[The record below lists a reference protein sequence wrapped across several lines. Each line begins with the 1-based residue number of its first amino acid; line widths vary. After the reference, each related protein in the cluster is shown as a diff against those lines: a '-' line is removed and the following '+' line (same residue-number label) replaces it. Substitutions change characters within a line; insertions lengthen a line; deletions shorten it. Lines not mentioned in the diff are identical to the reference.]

1 MNVADFIVDF
11 LSKTGV
17 GTIFMVAGG
26 QAMFLNDAVFRSK
39 KITPIFTH
47 HEQAA
52 GMAAEAYGRV
62 GGDIGVAMVTAGPG
76 AINVLN
82 GVVGAWTDSA
92 PMMVISGQSALSNVI
107 YMEESKIRQLGL
119 QGIFTE
125 PLARN
130 VTKYFKT
137 VDDPAKILYY
147 LEKAYFLATTGRKGP
162 VWLEIPL
169 DIQRMEVPI
178 KILKKFAPE
187 NKKEKAWNYQKD
199 ILEIVSL
206 INKSKRPLI
215 LAGQGIRLS
224 GGEEEFR
231 KLFKNSCIPVITTR
245 LGIDILES
253 DNRLFVGRP
262 GIYGDRAGNF
272 AVQNAD
278 LILCIG
284 ARLDTG
290 IVGYDAKDWGRNAKN
305 IVIDIDEKELNKP
318 GVNIYKKIKVDA
330 KEFLTTLNKAI
341 NQKDLPNFDS
351 WTDRCHGWKTKY
363 PMVLESYNKQRP
375 VNSYL
380 LTEKLSEASYPG
392 DTIVIDTSSCFH
404 VSCQTWK
411 IKKNQRLITT
421 GGISTMGYWVAAI
434 GACMANGKKRT
445 IVITGD
451 GSLQMNIQ
459 EFATIKQNR
468 LPIKVFVLNNNGY
481 LLIRHTQ
488 KTHLEGRFIGES
500 PKTGLWCPNPLDIA
514 KAYEIKG
521 FNIETPVGIE
531 TNLKEVLD
539 FPGPAICNVASPEWQ
554 QIIPRIASEKQAD
567 GSMLSKPYED
577 LFPFLSPDELAS
589 NIDISPYKTNKD
601 SLKDTTY

>member
-1 MNVADFIVDF
+1 MNVADFIVNF
-11 LSKTGV
+11 LTEKGV
-17 GTIFMVAGG
+17 ETIFMVAGG
-26 QAMFLNDAVFRSK
+26 QAMFLNDAVYRSK
-39 KITPIFTH
+39 KITPIFNH

-52 GMAAEAYGRV
+52 SMSAEAYGRV
-62 GGDIGVAMVTAGPG
+62 KGDIGVAMVTAGPG
-76 AINVLN
+76 AINALN

-92 PMMVISGQSALSNVI
+92 PMMVISGQSALSNVS
-107 YMEESKIRQLGL
+107 YMQESKIRQLGL

-125 PLARN
+125 PLVKS

-178 KILKKFAPE
+178 KILEKFVPE
-187 NKKEKAWNYQKD
+187 NKNKNVWNFKRD
-199 ILEIVSL
+199 VSEITSL
-206 INKSKRPLI
+206 IAKSKRPLI

-224 GGEEEFR
+224 GGVEEFK
-231 KLFKNSCIPVITTR
+231 KLLKKTDIPVITTR
-245 LGIDILES
+245 LGIDLLES
-253 DNRLFVGRP
+253 DDKLFVGRP

-278 LILCIG
+278 LILCVG

-290 IVGYDAKDWGRNAKN
+290 IVGYDAKDWGRNSKN
-305 IVIDIDEKELNKP
+305 IVVDIDNKELNKP
-318 GVNIYKKIKVDA
+318 GVEIYKKINADA
-330 KEFLTTLNKAI
+330 KEFLTKLNAEI
-341 NQKDLPNFDS
+341 GQNSLPNFDS
-351 WTDRCHGWKTKY
+351 WIKRCNDWKLKY
-363 PMVLESYNKQRP
+363 PMVLPTYKRELP

-380 LTEKLSEASYPG
+380 FTEELSKVSSSG
-392 DTIVIDTSSCFH
+392 DIIVVDTSSCFH

-411 IKKNQRLITT
+411 IKKGQRFITT

-434 GACMANGKKRT
+434 GACMAGAKKRT

-451 GSLQMNIQ
+451 GSLQMNVQ

-468 LPIKVFVLNNNGY
+468 LPVKVFVLNNKGY

-488 KTHLEGRFIGES
+488 KTHLGGRLLGES
-500 PKTGLWCPNPLDIA
+500 PKTGLWCPDPLKIA
-514 KAYEIKG
+514 KAYEIKS
-521 FNIETPVGIE
+521 FNIDSPRGIE
-531 TNLKEVLD
+531 AKIKEVLEYA
-539 FPGPAICNVASPEWQ
+539 GPAICNVDSPQWQ

-577 LFPFLSPDELAS
+577 LFPFLNPKELAS
-589 NIDISPYKTNKD
+589 NISIESSDQD
-601 SLKDTTY
+601 